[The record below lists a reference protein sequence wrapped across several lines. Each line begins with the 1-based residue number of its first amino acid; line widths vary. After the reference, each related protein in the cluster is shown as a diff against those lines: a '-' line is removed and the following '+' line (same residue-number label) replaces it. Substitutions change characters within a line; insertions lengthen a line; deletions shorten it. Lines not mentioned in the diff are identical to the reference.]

1 MAEWAVL
8 LMAYGGPNS
17 LEDVEPY
24 LLDVRGG
31 RTTPPDLVE
40 EIRARYERIGG
51 KSPLLEITN
60 TQAKALEKRLN
71 QDASTE
77 ERFRVYVGM
86 RHWAPTIPDT
96 VQKIY
101 QDGLRQGV
109 ALCMTPYHSRMS
121 VGAYYKKLD
130 EGIQSLPNEN
140 EPHSTL
146 SFRRVQSWHD
156 HPLFIQS
163 IANRVQQALEQFPE
177 KDRQSVPILFTAH
190 SLPVS
195 IMQQGDPYVS
205 QLMETAQLS
214 ATALGLQKNRWQL
227 CFQSAGAQN
236 TRWLGP
242 DLEEVIGNLA
252 QSGEHHVLVAP
263 IGFISDHVEI
273 LFDIDVEAKEFAQEK
288 GINLKRT
295 VSMNTYDLF
304 IDALAD
310 IVRGELKNGEK

>member
-1 MAEWAVL
+1 MEEWAIL

-31 RTTPPDLVE
+31 RTTPPELVE

-60 TQAKALEKRLN
+60 AQAKALEERLN
-71 QDASTE
+71 QVASTE

-86 RHWAPTIPDT
+86 RHWTPTIPDI

-130 EGIQSLPNEN
+130 EGIQSLPIEN
-140 EPHSTL
+140 ITPSAL
-146 SFRRVQSWHD
+146 SLKRVQSWHD
-156 HPLFIQS
+156 HPLFIKA

-177 KDRQSVPILFTAH
+177 EDRQSVPVLFSAH

-214 ATALGLQKNRWQL
+214 ASALGLQKNRWQL

-242 DLEEVIGNLA
+242 DLEEIIGDLA

-273 LFDIDVEAKEFAQEK
+273 LFDIDVEAKEFAHDK

-304 IDALAD
+304 IDALSD
-310 IVRGELKNGEK
+310 IVRSELKNGEK

>member
-1 MAEWAVL
+1 MGEWAVL
-8 LMAYGGPNS
+8 LMAYGGPDS

-60 TQAKALEKRLN
+60 AQAKALEERLN
-71 QDASTE
+71 RDASTE

-140 EPHSTL
+140 EPQSQL

-163 IANRVQQALEQFPE
+163 IANRVKQALDQFPE
-177 KDRQSVPILFTAH
+177 EDRQSVPVLFTAH

-214 ATALGLQKNRWQL
+214 ASALGLQNNRWQL

-242 DLEEVIGNLA
+242 DLEEVIGDLA
-252 QSGEHHVLVAP
+252 QSSERNVLVAP

-273 LFDIDVEAKEFAQEK
+273 LFDIDVEAKEFAHDK
-288 GINLKRT
+288 GINLERT

-304 IDALAD
+304 IHALAD

>member
-1 MAEWAVL
+1 L
-8 LMAYGGPNS
+8 
-17 LEDVEPY
+17 
-24 LLDVRGG
+24 
-31 RTTPPDLVE
+31 PD
-40 EIRARYERIGG
+40 
-51 KSPLLEITN
+51 KN
-60 TQAKALEKRLN
+60 DTQSQL
-71 QDASTE
+71 T
-77 ERFRVYVGM
+77 
-86 RHWAPTIPDT
+86 
-96 VQKIY
+96 
-101 QDGLRQGV
+101 
-109 ALCMTPYHSRMS
+109 
-121 VGAYYKKLD
+121 
-130 EGIQSLPNEN
+130 
-140 EPHSTL
+140 
-146 SFRRVQSWHD
+146 FRRVQSWHD

-163 IANRVQQALEQFPE
+163 IVNRVQQALEQFPE

>member
-1 MAEWAVL
+1 
-8 LMAYGGPNS
+8 
-17 LEDVEPY
+17 
-24 LLDVRGG
+24 
-31 RTTPPDLVE
+31 
-40 EIRARYERIGG
+40 
-51 KSPLLEITN
+51 
-60 TQAKALEKRLN
+60 
-71 QDASTE
+71 
-77 ERFRVYVGM
+77 
-86 RHWAPTIPDT
+86 
-96 VQKIY
+96 
-101 QDGLRQGV
+101 
-109 ALCMTPYHSRMS
+109 MTPYLSRMS

-130 EGIQSLPNEN
+130 EGIQSLPEN
-140 EPHSTL
+140 DTSVTRCPFDEFSPGMITRCL
-146 SFRRVQSWHD
+146 FN
-156 HPLFIQS
+156 PLLTGYS
-163 IANRVQQALEQFPE
+163 KLLEQFPE
-177 KDRQSVPILFTAH
+177 EDRQSVPVLFTAH

-252 QSGEHHVLVAP
+252 QSGEHNVLVAP